1 MQATEIKQLADKLT
15 NNDLELLLTLVS
27 TRIIVFNEHYKALY
41 ELREDNPVS
50 INGSAVQ
57 LNVEFMWNE

>member
-1 MQATEIKQLADKLT
+1 MQAVEIKQLADKLT
-15 NNDLELLLTLVS
+15 NADLELLLTLVS

>member
-1 MQATEIKQLADKLT
+1 
-15 NNDLELLLTLVS
+15 LLLTLVS